1 MIKGIDISTHQKN
14 VNYKK
19 LKEEGIDFAIIRCG
33 YGKEKSQKDSM
44 FETHYKGLKEAGIK
58 VGTYLFSYCSSVENS
73 FKEAEN
79 CLYFIKDK
87 DFDLPVFL
95 DLEDRITRVLGK
107 DKITQIALN
116 FCKTIESHGFK
127 AGVYAN
133 LDWFNNLI
141 DVNSLIC
148 EGFKIW
154 LAQWNVEKPTANFPY
169 QFWQFTNKLNVAS
182 LKIDGNY
189 CEDKEIIANNQT
201 IIKPSKENNSISD
214 ETIEL
219 LAIKVINGVFGNG
232 IERKNAL
239 GDKYNIVQQRVNQIL
254 INNDFEAIAKNVIKG
269 IYGNGETRRKIL
281 GILYKNVQEKVNQIL
296 SK

>member
-1 MIKGIDISTHQKN
+1 MIKGIDLSTYQKQ

-33 YGKEKSQKDSM
+33 YGKEKTQKDNM

-58 VGTYLFSYCSSVENS
+58 VGAYLFSYCSSIENS

-87 DFDLPVFL
+87 EFDLPIFL
-95 DLEDRITRVLGK
+95 DLEDKITKVLGK
-107 DKITQIALN
+107 EAITQIALN
-116 FCKTIESHGFK
+116 FCKAIESHGYK

-154 LAQWNVEKPTANFPY
+154 LAQWNVEKPTASFPY
-169 QFWQFTNKLNVAS
+169 QFWQFTNKLNVAN
-182 LKIDGNY
+182 LKVDGNY
-189 CEDKEIIANNQT
+189 CEDKEIIVNNET
-201 IIKPSKENNSISD
+201 TIKPSKEKISISD

-219 LAIKVINGVFGNG
+219 LAIKTINGVFGNG
-232 IERKNAL
+232 NDRKNAL
-239 GDKYNIVQQRVNQIL
+239 GNKYNLVQARVNKIL
-254 INNDFEAIAKNVIKG
+254 INNDFENIAKNVIRG

-281 GILYKNVQEKVNQIL
+281 GILYNNVQDRVNQIL
-296 SK
+296 K